1 MLQRKPRD
9 NRWTIYIF
17 FYALIFLLLRCQ
29 VSPGPPHVPS
39 LLHTLLYSSLFCA
52 LPFATALHL
61 NTHISNH
68 KLNSEQVREYCWG
81 MPLDGLEPPYD
92 YVVACDC
99 VYVER
104 LVEALVWSM
113 TQVSGRGTTVL
124 VASEKREE
132 VTYAKFRA
140 RLSEDFT
147 VRQAPR
153 RHMDKAYDHENSE
166 VLVCKMRRPA
176 KGGGADAGPLG
187 ERAVAGSTGATVGG
201 LGETAILEGKTGE
214 KREEDAAGVRHDEA
228 EENASADTAALS
240 PDDASLPPSSV
251 SDRALEGEARELS
264 CTQDASHGTQ
274 SEVLVPGDE
283 VDVDVGGLSLAG
295 VSLVPSARGASGCDS
310 RSKGD
315 TDGPTGGASGR

>member
-1 MLQRKPRD
+1 
-9 NRWTIYIF
+9 
-17 FYALIFLLLRCQ
+17 
-29 VSPGPPHVPS
+29 
-39 LLHTLLYSSLFCA
+39 
-52 LPFATALHL
+52 
-61 NTHISNH
+61 
-68 KLNSEQVREYCWG
+68 

-187 ERAVAGSTGATVGG
+187 GGGAVAGNTCATVGG
-201 LGETAILEGKTGE
+201 LGEAAILEGKTGE
-214 KREEDAAGVRHDEA
+214 KRAEDAAEVRHDEA
-228 EENASADTAALS
+228 EENASTDTAALS
-240 PDDASLPPSSV
+240 PDDASLPLSSV
-251 SDRALEGEARELS
+251 SNRALEGEARELS
-264 CTQDASHGTQ
+264 CGQDASHGTQ
-274 SEVLVPGDE
+274 LEVVVPGDE
-283 VDVDVGGLSLAG
+283 VDADVGGLSLAG
-295 VSLVPSARGASGCDS
+295 VSLVPSSRGASGCGS
-310 RSKGD
+310 RSKGA